1 MSKIFK
7 EGNISLTPDLKIDQ
21 SATNIY
27 TLSEKPHNSIT
38 QKFLKEPLTLEIF
51 YKNFRPLYVDNNK
64 KEPEVEEPPK
74 VKVKKTRRKS

>member
-7 EGNISLTPDLKIDQ
+7 EGNNSLTLDLKIVQ
-21 SATNIY
+21 CATNIY
-27 TLSEKPHNSIT
+27 TLSEKP

-51 YKNFRPLYVDNNK
+51 YKNFRPMYVDNNK
-64 KEPEVEEPPK
+64 KEPELEEPPN

>member
-7 EGNISLTPDLKIDQ
+7 EGNNSLTLDLKIDQ
-21 SATNIY
+21 CATNIY
-27 TLSEKPHNSIT
+27 TLSEKP

>member
-7 EGNISLTPDLKIDQ
+7 EGNNSLTLDLKIDQ

-27 TLSEKPHNSIT
+27 TLSEKLHNSIT

-51 YKNFRPLYVDNNK
+51 I
-64 KEPEVEEPPK
+64 
-74 VKVKKTRRKS
+74 KTLDHCT

>member
-7 EGNISLTPDLKIDQ
+7 EGNNSLTLDLKIVQ
-21 SATNIY
+21 CATNIY
-27 TLSEKPHNSIT
+27 TLSEKP

-51 YKNFRPLYVDNNK
+51 YKNFRPMYVDNNK
-64 KEPEVEEPPK
+64 KEPELEEPPK